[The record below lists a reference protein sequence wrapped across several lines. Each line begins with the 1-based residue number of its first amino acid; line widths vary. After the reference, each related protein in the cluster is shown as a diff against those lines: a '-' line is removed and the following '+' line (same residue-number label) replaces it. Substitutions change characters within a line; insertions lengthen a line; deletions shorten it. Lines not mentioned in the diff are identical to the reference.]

1 MSTTIKSIEI
11 AIAGT
16 QIGFCSRYKIGSD
29 AYVISDYSLSQEL
42 LSPTVLN
49 FSLHKQKPQERDGDV
64 SFDAC
69 SFLIGKPV
77 ELHTHTETLLGN
89 KEEDNQLH
97 FKGIIVNTSASRGYD
112 GHYTLHVAACS
123 PDYLLNDNANC
134 RSFLNKTLKAIV
146 EEVLAPYQESLQ
158 ASVQPRFEGEIPY
171 TVQYNES
178 NYAFLVSLAR
188 RYGEWLYFDGK
199 QLVFGSISLEEEK
212 TLELK
217 FPKVNLSDYG
227 IDMQIRPFNFSH
239 IAPNHY
245 KYGKEEGYRNKAGA
259 EEAEKNLNKLNEASY
274 IASTQLFKAKT
285 IQYLNAA
292 SFDDGE
298 DEGTETI
305 LDFSTKVQA
314 RGQKAQMFTCRGSSK
329 VSELQIGKKIRI
341 SDQVVLENNRSEE
354 IKQEEMMII
363 DISHHFDNSLEY
375 SNSFRAIPS
384 KCDYPPYA
392 SGDVFPYS
400 APQRATVVDNLDPQK
415 LGRVKV
421 QFAWQAAQN
430 PEMTTPWLRI
440 SQPYGGLRKGVQFIP
455 EIGEEVMVGFEMNNA
470 ERPYIMGTLFNGRDF
485 PDEDWL
491 NDAHPNDIKAIRTR
505 SGHTIEFVDSAD
517 AGFIRI
523 YDYQKDNYVVTL
535 STDQQLIKIES
546 KGNIELYAGKTI
558 RMRAEKDIELE
569 AGENISIES
578 GKDTDMNAGANMSV
592 TVKNTLDQKAEDI
605 YTHAS
610 NNLEEQSG
618 KAHTVMTQE
627 LKQKASG
634 NAVLD
639 GGSQIEITAGNV
651 KIR

>member
-11 AIAGT
+11 AIAGN
-16 QIGFCSRYKIGSD
+16 QIGARSRYKIGSD
-29 AYVISDYSLSQEL
+29 TYVISDYSLSQEL
-42 LSPTVLN
+42 LSPEILN
-49 FSLHKQKPQERDGDV
+49 FSLHKQKPDERDADV

-77 ELHTHTETLLGN
+77 ELHTHTETLLGS
-89 KEEDNQLH
+89 KEEDRRLH
-97 FKGIIVNTSASRGYD
+97 FKGIIVNTSASRNFD
-112 GHYTLHVAACS
+112 GQYTLQVSACS
-123 PDYLLNDNANC
+123 PDYLLGDNANC
-134 RSFLNKTLKAIV
+134 RTFLGKTLREIV
-146 EEVLAPYQESLQ
+146 EEVLSPYQENLQ
-158 ASVQPRFEGEIPY
+158 ASIRPRFEGVIPY

-199 QLVFGSISLEEEK
+199 QFVFGAITLEEAE

-217 FPKVNLSDYG
+217 FPKVNLTDYG
-227 IDMQIRPFNFSH
+227 IAMQIRPFNFLH

-245 KYGKEEGYRNKAGA
+245 KYGNEEGYLHKAGA

-274 IASTQLFKAKT
+274 VASNQLFKAKT
-285 IQYLNAA
+285 IQYLHAA
-292 SFDDGE
+292 SFDDGQ
-298 DEGTETI
+298 DEGTKTI

-314 RGQKAQMFTCRGSSK
+314 RGQKAQMFTCRGASK

-341 SDQVVLENNRSEE
+341 SDRVLLENNRQEE

-363 DISHHFDNSLEY
+363 GIAHHFDNTLEY
-375 SNSFRAIPS
+375 SNSFTAIPS

-392 SGDVFPYS
+392 SADVFPYS
-400 APQRATVVDNLDPQK
+400 APQRATVTDNLDPQK
-415 LGRVKV
+415 FGRIKV
-421 QFAWQAAQN
+421 QFAWQAAQT

-491 NDAHPNDIKAIRTR
+491 NTAHPNDIKAIRTR

-523 YDYQKDNYVVTL
+523 YDYRKDNYVITL
-535 STDQQLIKIES
+535 STDEQLVKIES
-546 KGNIELYAGKTI
+546 KGNIELYAAQSI
-558 RMRAEKDIELE
+558 RMQAEKDIEIE
-569 AGENISIES
+569 AGQNISIES
-578 GKDTDMNAGANMSV
+578 GKDTDMDAGANMSV
-592 TVKNTLDQKAEDI
+592 SVQNTLDQKATDVYI
-605 YTHAS
+605 HAS
-610 NNLEEQSG
+610 AGLEAESG
-618 KAHTVMTQE
+618 NTHTVVTNQ
-627 LKQKASG
+627 LKQKASAG
-634 NAVLD
+634 AVID
-639 GGSQIEITAGNV
+639 GGPKIEITAGNV